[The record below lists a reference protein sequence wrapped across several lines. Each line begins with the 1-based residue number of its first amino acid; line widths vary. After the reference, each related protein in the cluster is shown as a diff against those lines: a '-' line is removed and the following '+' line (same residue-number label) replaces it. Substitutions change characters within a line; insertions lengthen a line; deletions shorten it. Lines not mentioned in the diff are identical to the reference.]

1 MGGFGSKLWGSA
13 LHIPVMI
20 TLQLLF
26 IILFGLFTR
35 FDCSGYFLI
44 WCFLCDC
51 LLVAQ
56 YFLYLIVCAPFEI
69 FFVCAPFKIFFVH
82 KLLKIFFVRAPLR
95 YFFALPEIAIKVLID
110 GQLRSNFIAHF
121 PKLTWYVQILTP
133 LSLYNSLTNMQSSWC
148 AVVWF
153 SIYSISLASIA
164 SPVSGS
170 VSESAIDSF
179 RFGDIYRIAELCVF

>member
-56 YFLYLIVCAPFEI
+56 YFLYLIIRAPFEI

-95 YFFALPEIAIKVLID
+95 YFFALPEIAIKILID
-110 GQLRSNFIAHF
+110 GQLRSN
-121 PKLTWYVQILTP
+121 LL
-133 LSLYNSLTNMQSSWC
+133 L
-148 AVVWF
+148 
-153 SIYSISLASIA
+153 IS
-164 SPVSGS
+164 PN
-170 VSESAIDSF
+170 
-179 RFGDIYRIAELCVF
+179 